1 MIGTLILIRDS
12 ETPGFLLGNL
22 TYQCIHKI
30 TKDIK
35 NFITKKVN
43 SGLWNLNNQP
53 NDIINDIN
61 IHKLIKSS
69 YIENILKG
77 AMATGN
83 WGMKVNA
90 SKQGVS
96 QVLNRLTYPSTI
108 SHLRRV
114 QTPSDNTGK
123 LIPPRKLHGTSWGYV
138 CPTETPEGQAVG
150 IVKNL

>member
-1 MIGTLILIRDS
+1 M
-12 ETPGFLLGNL
+12 
-22 TYQCIHKI
+22 
-30 TKDIK
+30 
-35 NFITKKVN
+35 
-43 SGLWNLNNQP
+43 WNLNNQP
-53 NDIINDIN
+53 NDINDAN

-114 QTPSDNTGK
+114 FKHHQIIQENLFHQENYTE
-123 LIPPRKLHGTSWGYV
+123 LSWGYV

-150 IVKNL
+150 IVKNFL